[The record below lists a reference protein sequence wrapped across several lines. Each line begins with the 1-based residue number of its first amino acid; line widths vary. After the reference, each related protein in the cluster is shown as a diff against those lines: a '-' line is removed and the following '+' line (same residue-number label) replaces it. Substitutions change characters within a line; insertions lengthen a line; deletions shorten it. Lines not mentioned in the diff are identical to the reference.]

1 MSSALTS
8 ASFTNSASFNSAYN
22 LDSIKTS
29 IDTILLNLVDKIALD
44 YNLDANELKTKY
56 GLVVPAVPVAQVP
69 EAPAPTPKPRAG
81 RKKNKNEFTEMT
93 KYTYNGESYLMDKQN
108 NIYTYN
114 LESPTLIGV
123 KLVNGE
129 VKLSLT

>member
-1 MSSALTS
+1 MSAALT
-8 ASFTNSASFNSAYN
+8 NSAYN

-29 IDTILLNLVDKIALD
+29 IDTILLNLVDKISLD

-56 GLVVPAVPVAQVP
+56 GLVSAPPSAP
-69 EAPAPTPKPRAG
+69 EAPVASPKPRAG

-129 VKLSLT
+129 VKLNDA

>member
-1 MSSALTS
+1 MSAALTS
-8 ASFTNSASFNSAYN
+8 ASFNSASFNSASINSAYN

-56 GLVVPAVPVAQVP
+56 GLVAPSVASVP
-69 EAPAPTPKPRAG
+69 EAPAPAPKPRAG

-93 KYTYNGESYLMDKQN
+93 KYIYNGESYLMDKQN

-123 KLVNGE
+123 NWMHNGVRE
-129 VKLSLT
+129 V

>member
-1 MSSALTS
+1 MSAAFTNS
-8 ASFTNSASFNSAYN
+8 ASFTNSAYS
-22 LDSIKTS
+22 LDSIKNS
-29 IDTILLNLVDKIALD
+29 IDTLLINLVDKIALD
-44 YNLDANELKTKY
+44 YNLDAAELKTKY
-56 GLVVPAVPVAQVP
+56 GLISASVP
-69 EAPAPTPKPRAG
+69 EAAAVASPKPRAG

-129 VKLSLT
+129 VKLNDA

>member
-1 MSSALTS
+1 MSA
-8 ASFTNSASFNSAYN
+8 AFTNSSYN

-56 GLVVPAVPVAQVP
+56 GLMAVPSVPDPVA
-69 EAPAPTPKPRAG
+69 APAPKPRAG

-93 KYTYNGESYLMDKQN
+93 KYIYNGESYLMDKQN

-114 LESPTLIGV
+114 LDSPTLIGV

-129 VKLSLT
+129 VKLNDA

>member
-1 MSSALTS
+1 MSA
-8 ASFTNSASFNSAYN
+8 AFTNSAYN

-56 GLVVPAVPVAQVP
+56 GLVYAPPSVPDP
-69 EAPAPTPKPRAG
+69 APAPAPKPRAG

-93 KYTYNGESYLMDKQN
+93 KYIYNGESYLMDKQN

-129 VKLSLT
+129 VKLNDA

>member
-1 MSSALTS
+1 MS
-8 ASFTNSASFNSAYN
+8 SASFNSAYN

-56 GLVVPAVPVAQVP
+56 GLIAVPVAQPP

-129 VKLSLT
+129 VKLALT

>member
-1 MSSALTS
+1 MSA
-8 ASFTNSASFNSAYN
+8 AFTNSAYN

-56 GLVVPAVPVAQVP
+56 GLMAVPSAP

-93 KYTYNGESYLMDKQN
+93 KYIYNGESYLMDKQN

-129 VKLSLT
+129 VKLNDA

>member
-1 MSSALTS
+1 MS
-8 ASFTNSASFNSAYN
+8 SASFNSAYS

-29 IDTILLNLVDKIALD
+29 IDTILINLVDKISTD
-44 YNLDANELKTKY
+44 YNLDVNELKAKY
-56 GLVVPAVPVAQVP
+56 GLGSSNIPTPEPIVAP
-69 EAPAPTPKPRAG
+69 PKPRAG

-93 KYTYNGESYLMDKQN
+93 KYIYNGESYLMDKQN

-129 VKLSLT
+129 VKLNDT